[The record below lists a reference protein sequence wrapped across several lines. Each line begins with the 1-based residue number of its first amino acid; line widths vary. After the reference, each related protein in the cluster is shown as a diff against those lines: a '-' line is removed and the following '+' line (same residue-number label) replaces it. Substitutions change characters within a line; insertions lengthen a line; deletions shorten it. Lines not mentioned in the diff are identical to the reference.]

1 MLQNQTVKLFNNKN
15 GMKTNTERETRNLVE
30 GAKITCT
37 SEESRQIT
45 GYAAVFNSW
54 SKDLGGFIEQI
65 DERAFDGVIE
75 KSDVMAVLN
84 HNLDRGLLARSK
96 NGEGTLKLEVDEVG
110 LKYTFEA
117 PKTAIGDEVLEG
129 VKRGDISTSS
139 FVFTV
144 EADEWDFIT
153 TPAQRTI
160 KRVNLLF
167 DVSPVYTPA
176 YETTTVAQRSID
188 KHLEDTK
195 TKQEALT
202 TQSEYRKRWLQIQ
215 SQL

>member
-1 MLQNQTVKLFNNKN
+1 MKIN
-15 GMKTNTERETRNLVE
+15 GQRETRQLTE
-30 GAKITCT
+30 EAKISNV
-37 SEESRQIT
+37 SEDSRQIT
-45 GYAAVFNSW
+45 GYAAVFNKW
-54 SKDLGGFIEQI
+54 SQDLGGFIEQI
-65 DERAFDGVIE
+65 DSRAFDGVIE

-84 HNLDRGLLARSK
+84 HNIDRGLLARSK
-96 NGEGTLKLEVDEVG
+96 YGEGTLKLEVDEIG

-117 PKTAIGDEVLEG
+117 PNTAIGDEVLEG
-129 VKRGDISTSS
+129 VKRGDITTSS

-153 TPAQRTI
+153 SPAQRTI
-160 KRVNLLF
+160 KKVNVLF
-167 DVSPVYTPA
+167 DVSPVYQPA
-176 YETTTVAQRSID
+176 YLDTTVAQRSID

-195 TKQEALT
+195 TKQEAQA